1 MFGLTV
7 LDLVLILALLSY
19 LGYGLRNGFLVTF
32 GGIAGFAAG
41 AVAAFFAVPLVS
53 GFVDDSG
60 WRLTA
65 IVAAAVVLMALGHG
79 AGTMIGRKIR
89 GAVRIRPLR
98 AVDRLV
104 GGAVNVA
111 VSALVMSMLAFSV
124 SSLGVPLVSQ
134 QLAESK
140 VIRFIDGLTPT
151 PVKATM
157 AQLRSAVIGNGIPT
171 LLEGLDQ
178 GQPVAVPN
186 ASTDTPALNRAAGS
200 VLKIAGTAFE
210 CGQNQTGTGFV
221 VSPGR
226 VVTNAHVVAGVSQP
240 VVEVPGGG
248 AMPGRVVY
256 FDTRHDL
263 AVLAVDGLPAEPLA
277 AEPGPA
283 QRQPGRFRRLSARR
297 SVPVQARH
305 SAGHHHGAGAG
316 HLRKQPGTRGD
327 LPPGRRRPARQLGRA
342 AADHG
347 GPGGRCHFCQG
358 NIRRRTGLRHHHGS
372 TSARS
377 RPRHRRS
384 APPCRPGSASRS
396 SSGIRTHA
404 PARLA

>member
-7 LDLVLILALLSY
+7 LDLALILALLSY
-19 LGYGLRNGFLVTF
+19 LIYGLRNGFLVTL
-32 GGIAGFAAG
+32 GGIAGFAGG

-79 AGTMIGRKIR
+79 LGTMIGRTIR
-89 GAVRIRPLR
+89 GAVRIKPLR

-104 GGAVNVA
+104 GGAVNVV

-124 SSLGVPLVSQ
+124 SALGVPLVSQ

-140 VIRFIDGLTPT
+140 VIRYIDGLTPVPLKT
-151 PVKATM
+151 TM
-157 AQLRSAVIGNGIPT
+157 AQLRSTVIGNGIPT

-186 ASTDTPALNRAAGS
+186 ASTDTPALNLAARS
-200 VLKIAGTAFE
+200 VLKIAGTAYQ

-240 VVEVPGGG
+240 VVEIPDGG

-263 AVLAVDGLPAEPLA
+263 AVLAVDGLPSEPLT
-277 AEPGPA
+277 
-283 QRQPGRFRRLSARR
+283 LTS
-297 SVPVQARH
+297 
-305 SAGHHHGAGAG
+305 
-316 HLRKQPGTRGD
+316 D
-327 LPPGRRRPARQLGRA
+327 LPNGSPAAFAGYP
-342 AADHG
+342 HG
-347 GPGGRCHFCQG
+347 GPFKSKPATVQDITSVLVPDIYGENPAPSAIYRLAGDVQPGNSGGPLL
-358 NIRRRTGLRHHHGS
+358 TMKGLVAGVIFAKA
-372 TSARS
+372 TSGTEMGFAITMDDLFPVAS
-377 RPRHRRS
+377 QAASLS
-384 APPCRPGSASRS
+384 APV
-396 SSGIRTHA
+396 SSGQCIQK
-404 PARLA
+404 

>member
-19 LGYGLRNGFLVTF
+19 LGYGLRNGFLVTL

-65 IVAAAVVLMALGHG
+65 IVAAAVVLIVLGHG
-79 AGTMIGRKIR
+79 AGTMIGRQIR

-104 GGAVNVA
+104 GGAANLA

-171 LLEGLDQ
+171 LLEGLEQ
-178 GQPVAVPN
+178 GQPVVVPN
-186 ASTDTPALNRAAGS
+186 ASTDTPGLNRAAES

-221 VSPGR
+221 ISPGR

-277 AEPGPA
+277 
-283 QRQPGRFRRLSARR
+283 LS
-297 SVPVQARH
+297 P
-305 SAGHHHGAGAG
+305 
-316 HLRKQPGTRGD
+316 D
-327 LPPGRRRPARQLGRA
+327 LPDGSPAAFAGYP
-342 AADHG
+342 HG
-347 GPGGRCHFCQG
+347 GPFQSKPATVQDITTVLVPDIYGNSPAPEEIYRLAGDVQPGNSGGPLL
-358 NIRRRTGLRHHHGS
+358 TTDGLVAGVIFAKA
-372 TSARS
+372 TSDTEMGFAITMDDLTPVAS
-377 RPRHRRS
+377 QAPGLS
-384 APPCRPGSASRS
+384 AAV
-396 SSGIRTHA
+396 SSGQCIQK
-404 PARLA
+404 

>member
-19 LGYGLRNGFLVTF
+19 LGYGLRNGFLVTL

-65 IVAAAVVLMALGHG
+65 IVAAAVVLIVLGHG
-79 AGTMIGRKIR
+79 AGTMIGRQIR

-104 GGAVNVA
+104 GGAANLA

-171 LLEGLDQ
+171 LLEGLEQ

-186 ASTDTPALNRAAGS
+186 ASTDTPGLNRAAES

-210 CGQNQTGTGFV
+210 CGQNQTGSGFV

-277 AEPGPA
+277 
-283 QRQPGRFRRLSARR
+283 LS
-297 SVPVQARH
+297 P
-305 SAGHHHGAGAG
+305 
-316 HLRKQPGTRGD
+316 D
-327 LPPGRRRPARQLGRA
+327 LPNGSPAAFAGYP
-342 AADHG
+342 HG
-347 GPGGRCHFCQG
+347 GPFQSKPATVQDITTVLVPDIYGNSPAPEEIYRMAGDVQPGNSGGPLL
-358 NIRRRTGLRHHHGS
+358 TTDGLVAGVIFAKA
-372 TSARS
+372 TSDTEMGFAITMDDLTPVAS
-377 RPRHRRS
+377 QAPALS
-384 APPCRPGSASRS
+384 AAV
-396 SSGIRTHA
+396 SSGQCIQK
-404 PARLA
+404 